1 MLNVS
6 LKRSH
11 PIIAPGSQIG
21 ILLFPFFNDL
31 VTEDYNKV
39 NYWCGKMD
47 FKGSGLPKI
56 LEEYIRFIE
65 FEMDFLEKRNYR
77 IKEFCGNER

>member
-39 NYWCGKMD
+39 DCWCGKMD
-47 FKGSGLPKI
+47 FKGSGLPKT

-65 FEMDFLEKRNYR
+65 FEMDFLEKRNCR

>member
-1 MLNVS
+1 
-6 LKRSH
+6 
-11 PIIAPGSQIG
+11 
-21 ILLFPFFNDL
+21 
-31 VTEDYNKV
+31 
-39 NYWCGKMD
+39 MD
-47 FKGSGLPKI
+47 FKGSGLPKT